1 MILDNARLAVSG
13 KAYMNLHYGPENLQ
27 ALLGIAVILGLCWGL
42 SENRG
47 RFPFGLAAGAI
58 AVQVALILILFA
70 IPQSHA
76 LLNGIGAGMNALS
89 AATSQ
94 GMQFVFGYMG
104 GGDQPYQVV
113 NSGALFVFALQVL
126 PLILVIAALSALLW
140 HIGVLKWIIRGF
152 GFVFEKLIG
161 LGGASALGVASNI
174 FVGNVESLIIIRGY
188 LDKLTRSEVFMMMT
202 VGMANVSGSTMVA
215 YVLILNHVLPNAA
228 GHILAA
234 AIVSAPA
241 GVLLARI
248 MVPELADRKAE
259 KIDYSSSLRYDSAID
274 AVSKG
279 TQDGMMVAT
288 NIAAILIVMVALVAL
303 FNMILGVFPHVGGQP
318 LTIERILGT
327 IFTPLAWLIGIP
339 WKEAATGG
347 WILGVKMV
355 LTEFVAFL
363 RLATIPVADMTER
376 TRIILTYATCGFAN
390 IGSVGISVA
399 GFSALMPSRRKEI
412 LGLVW
417 KALLSGFLATCL
429 SAAIVGALP
438 NAVYGL

>member
-1 MILDNARLAVSG
+1 MPF
-13 KAYMNLHYGPENLQ
+13 HYGPENLQ
-27 ALLGIAVILGLCWGL
+27 SLLGIAVILTVCWLL
-42 SENRG
+42 SENKT
-47 RFPFGLAAGAI
+47 RFPVFLAIGAI
-58 AVQVALILILFA
+58 AVQVALILVLFA

-76 LLNGIGAGMNALS
+76 VLDGIGAGMNALS
-89 AATSQ
+89 DATAK

-104 GGDQPYQVV
+104 GGDQPYPVT
-113 NSGALFVFALQVL
+113 NAGALFVFALRVL

-140 HIGVLKWIIRGF
+140 HIGVLKLIIRGF
-152 GFVFEKLIG
+152 GFVFEKLVG
-161 LGGASALGVASNI
+161 LGGASSLGVASNI
-174 FVGNVESLIIIRGY
+174 FVGNVESLIIIRAY
-188 LDKLTRSEVFMMMT
+188 LDKLTRSELFIMMV

-215 YVLILNHVLPNAA
+215 YVLILHNVLPNAA

-248 MVPELADRKAE
+248 IVPELISRKDE
-259 KIDYSSSLRYDSAID
+259 KVDYNSSLKYDSVID
-274 AVSKG
+274 AISKG
-279 TQDGMMVAT
+279 TADGMTVVM

-303 FNMILGVFPHVGGQP
+303 ANAILGNIPPIGGKP
-318 LTIERILGT
+318 VTVEGMLGV

-347 WILGVKMV
+347 WLLGVKMV

-363 RLATIPVADMTER
+363 KLAAIPVADMTPR

-399 GFSALMPSRRKEI
+399 GFGALMPQRRPEI
-412 LGLVW
+412 LGLIW
-417 KALLSGFLATCL
+417 KALAAGFLATCL
-429 SAAIVGALP
+429 SAAVVGALP

>member
-1 MILDNARLAVSG
+1 
-13 KAYMNLHYGPENLQ
+13 MNLHYGPENLQ
-27 ALLGIAVILGLCWGL
+27 SLLGIAVILGVCWLL
-42 SENRG
+42 SENKKK
-47 RFPFGLAAGAI
+47 FPVFLAIGAI
-58 AVQVALILILFA
+58 AVQVALILVLFA
-70 IPQSHA
+70 VPSSHA
-76 LLNGIGAGMNALS
+76 ILEGISSGMNALS
-89 AATSQ
+89 DATAK

-104 GGDQPYQVV
+104 GGDQPYQVT
-113 NSGALFVFALQVL
+113 NAGALFVFALRVL

-140 HIGVLKWIIRGF
+140 HIGVLKIIIRFF
-152 GFVFEKLIG
+152 GLIFEKAIG
-161 LGGASALGVASNI
+161 LGGAASLGVASNI
-174 FVGNVESLIIIRGY
+174 FVGNVESLIIIRAY
-188 LDKLTRSEVFMMMT
+188 LEKLTRSELFIMMV

-215 YVLILNHVLPNAA
+215 YVLILHDVLPNAG

-248 MVPELADRKAE
+248 IVPELIDRKEE
-259 KIDYSSSLRYDSAID
+259 KIDYSSSLKYDSAID
-274 AVSKG
+274 AISKG
-279 TQDGMMVAT
+279 TADGMMVSM

-303 FNMILGVFPHVGGQP
+303 ANAILGNFAGPGGQP
-318 LTIERILGT
+318 LTVEHILGF

-347 WILGVKMV
+347 WLLGVKMV

-363 RLATIPVADMTER
+363 KLAAIPVADMSPR

-399 GFSALMPSRRKEI
+399 GFGALMPARRPEI
-412 LGLVW
+412 LGLIW
-417 KALLSGFLATCL
+417 KALCAGFLATCL
-429 SAAIVGALP
+429 SAAVVGALP